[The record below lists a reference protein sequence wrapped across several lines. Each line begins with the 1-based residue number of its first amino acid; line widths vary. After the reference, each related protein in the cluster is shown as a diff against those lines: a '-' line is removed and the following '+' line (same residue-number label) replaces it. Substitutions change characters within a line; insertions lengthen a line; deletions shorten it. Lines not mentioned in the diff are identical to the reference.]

1 MLREIKIGLLFSLH
15 GTTAVIERDQFNSAM
30 VAINKINNSGGID
43 GYKLV
48 PIVEDINSDPVVTAK
63 KTHHLINNHQVVAL
77 LGCYTSACRKAA
89 LPVLELNDGLLIYP
103 TLYEG
108 EEHSENIFYCGD
120 TPNQQLQNFIP
131 WILDNLGNNV
141 FLIGSDYVYPRET
154 NRQVKNLILENGG
167 SIVGEAYQPL
177 GWQDFSRVIDLI
189 QAADSQVVFS
199 TLVGD
204 NTVNFY
210 RQYYQ
215 KGLRSEMIP
224 ICSPI
229 TSESE
234 IKAMHARY
242 AYGHYTS
249 FGYFQSVN
257 TPENEEF
264 VEMYKFTH
272 GRESVLSSLM
282 EASYF
287 GVFLL
292 CQALKQAES
301 FSFTNI
307 RNALLGQEF
316 QAPQGK
322 IMIDRKNQHT
332 WLWSRVG
339 RANEKGQFDIMWESS
354 GPIKPEPW
362 ASVLFP
368 GVKNNER

>member
-1 MLREIKIGLLFSLH
+1 MLKEIKIGLLFSLH

-30 VAINKINNSGGID
+30 LAINKINNSGGIE

-48 PIVEDINSDPVVTAK
+48 PVVEDINSDPVVTAK
-63 KTHHLINNHQVVAL
+63 KTHHLINNHQVVTM
-77 LGCYTSACRKAA
+77 LGCYTSACRRAA
-89 LPVLELNDGLLIYP
+89 LPVLELNDVLLIYP

-108 EEHSENIFYCGD
+108 EEHSENIFYCGA
-120 TPNQQLQNFIP
+120 TPNQQLQAFIP
-131 WILDNLGNNV
+131 WILDNLGQKV

-154 NRQVKNLILENGG
+154 NRQVKNLISDNGG
-167 SIVGEAYQPL
+167 NVVGEAYQPL

-189 QAADSQVVFS
+189 KFADSEVVFS

-210 RQYYQ
+210 QQFYK
-215 KGLRSEMIP
+215 KGLRSKEIP
-224 ICSPI
+224 ICSSI

-234 IKAMHARY
+234 IKAMQARY

-264 VEMYKFTH
+264 VEMYKFEH
-272 GRESVLSSLM
+272 GQDSVLSSVM

-292 CQALKQAES
+292 CQALKIAKD
-301 FSFTNI
+301 FSFTNL
-307 RNALLGQEF
+307 RDALSGQVF

-322 IMIDRKNQHT
+322 IMIDKNNQHT

-339 RANEKGQFDIMWESS
+339 QANEKGQFDIVWESG

-362 ASVLFP
+362 VSVLFP
-368 GVKNNER
+368 SIK